1 VIAPAVIAAHGERLG
16 SRRILAAITS
26 GAVLLLALAG
36 GATAV
41 RGGIPMGKEAP
52 RRVGLG
58 VDPVNR
64 PAAATQFLKAADPPG
79 KVFHIMAFGGYFIH
93 ELWPERHVY
102 IDGRL
107 DIFPPGFLWEYRR
120 VMDTGAGWDRVVAAH
135 GISLAVVDYKD
146 DPRSDRGLRAKLRAD
161 PEWVCVFC
169 GDNLV
174 VYAHERPKNEKILAR
189 FGSSFDPSLRSLESL
204 DAFLREASPGD
215 IERAAAAYGNMTRV
229 APEEKAPAMLAGRML
244 DRLGRSDEAAVHFR
258 RVLDIDPASVET
270 RLFLAGALQRSG
282 AVEEARLELDTWS
295 SSGSGR

>member
-1 VIAPAVIAAHGERLG
+1 
-16 SRRILAAITS
+16 
-26 GAVLLLALAG
+26 
-36 GATAV
+36 
-41 RGGIPMGKEAP
+41 
-52 RRVGLG
+52 
-58 VDPVNR
+58 
-64 PAAATQFLKAADPPG
+64 
-79 KVFHIMAFGGYFIH
+79 
-93 ELWPERHVY
+93 
-102 IDGRL
+102 
-107 DIFPPGFLWEYRR
+107 
-120 VMDTGAGWDRVVAAH
+120 MDTGAGWDRVVAAH
-135 GISLAVVDYKD
+135 GISLAVVDYKN

-174 VYAHERPKNEKILAR
+174 VYAHERPKNEEILAR

-204 DAFLREASPGD
+204 DAFLREASPED

-282 AVEEARLELDTWS
+282 AVEEARLELDEVLERDPRNVWALIQLGELER
-295 SSGSGR
+295 SSGHLDAAVAALERAAIVQPGHYVVQLRLGALNGQMGRIDRARHHLDRALQIRPGDPAALRNLEMVRRMQEEQGR